1 MCLST
6 HSLYQFYNSTEIKK
20 KLSTKSSS
28 YLIFR
33 DSTDFMGWSV
43 RRGPSGSSSFFG
55 CWFRHDF
62 LRMTKFF
69 WQSGLIDMI
78 SFKDLNGIVCQLFT
92 SHHSLTLFPW
102 FHNVKIVKGI
112 QIFTIFLRYLYNKS
126 RYPLSNLRL
135 CYLRTSANWS
145 THKICAISKNEIWW
159 RFGW

>member
-1 MCLST
+1 MCIIWWWWKLILRWLMKVVEILKFSDFDVLPAIHDLCMRGWYGWYGEST
-6 HSLYQFYNSTEIKK
+6 FN
-20 KLSTKSSS
+20 
-28 YLIFR
+28 
-33 DSTDFMGWSV
+33 
-43 RRGPSGSSSFFG
+43 G
-55 CWFRHDF
+55 CWFLHDF

-69 WQSGLIDMI
+69 WQSRAIDVI
-78 SFKDLNGIVCQLFT
+78 SLKDLNDIVCQLFT

-145 THKICAISKNEIWW
+145 THKICARSKNEIWW
-159 RFGW
+159 RFGR

>member
-1 MCLST
+1 MRIIWWWWKLI
-6 HSLYQFYNSTEIKK
+6 LRWLMKMAEILKF
-20 KLSTKSSS
+20 S
-28 YLIFR
+28 
-33 DSTDFMGWSV
+33 DFDVLPAMHDLCMRGWYGWYGES
-43 RRGPSGSSSFFG
+43 PFNG

-69 WQSGLIDMI
+69 WQSRAIDVI